1 MSRTCSLLYAVSH
14 ISLHY
19 VHVMYLS
26 CHALSSTQTPS
37 YFYHLKFQI
46 FLIFFPQGR
55 LDTVESEKT
64 ARIAKREENI
74 NVKKM
79 GKAPT
84 VPAGEEKGD
93 KVGPGSGRPRLGFP
107 KPGSQSEGGDA
118 KTSIRSAGG
127 DKGKGKSRA
136 LHCTMYRKRTDISG
150 VKKMS
155 ILPMIEDMMILGIT
169 FARHC

>member
-1 MSRTCSLLYAVSH
+1 VVSVH
-14 ISLHY
+14 ESHQQHRLRRVIGHCRLHRA
-19 VHVMYLS
+19 HPSLS
-26 CHALSSTQTPS
+26 CPTLPLTQNLPS
-37 YFYHLKFQI
+37 LRLLKFNI
-46 FLIFFPQGR
+46 SYSRFPQGR

-79 GKAPT
+79 GKAPS
-84 VPAGEEKGD
+84 VPVGEEKGD

-127 DKGKGKSRA
+127 DKGKGRSTIA
-136 LHCTMYRKRTDISG
+136 PHSHMYRHRTQRGINKRRI
-150 VKKMS
+150 
-155 ILPMIEDMMILGIT
+155 
-169 FARHC
+169 